1 LIDKISYINNY
12 YYMKDKNL
20 PHDNTQG
27 SLEELTIEANK
38 IIEYLENK
46 KELENSIDDYQKL
59 LRLNNIIEKKF
70 HKDNK
75 KINEETKNRI
85 NKILTKK
92 NEK

>member
-1 LIDKISYINNY
+1 
-12 YYMKDKNL
+12 MKDKNL
-20 PHDNTQG
+20 PLDNTPE

-38 IIEYLENK
+38 IIEYLEK
-46 KELENSIDDYQKL
+46 KKNLENSIDDYQKL